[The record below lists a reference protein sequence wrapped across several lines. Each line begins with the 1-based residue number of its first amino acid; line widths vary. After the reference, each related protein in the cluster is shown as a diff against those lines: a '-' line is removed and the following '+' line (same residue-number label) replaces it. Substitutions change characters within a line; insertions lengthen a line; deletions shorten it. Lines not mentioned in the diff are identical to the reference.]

1 MNDRWYAIAGGVLA
15 LLVVIVLLV
24 PAPHSLPQ
32 EVSWPTTADRGPE
45 GLKGLQ
51 SWLERARVTTRS
63 LRRRYDTLASDPRLT
78 PDGNLLIVTLPPR
91 TPARESELGDLRRW
105 LERGNNILLL
115 VAGGDLPGWSM
126 QADWTANDKLL
137 ETLGYRFESEVPD
150 ADEHDQASSD
160 ERPNLTQ
167 LLDGLEPVEREL
179 TPRWDHP
186 LTAGVESVHTRSYSA
201 FERRRRLEGASEARG
216 VLGLLQDS
224 ERQGPALWKIRVGD
238 GEALVSG
245 YAGLF
250 SNAMLG
256 RADNARLAANIV
268 SLMSR
273 PNGAVIF
280 DDMHMGLSDL
290 YDARAFFADPR
301 LHATLWFI
309 LGFWLLYLI
318 GRSRR
323 LAPVQRPARG
333 YRAFELTEAVAGLLA
348 RRLDRVSAA
357 RRLFRH
363 FFDEVRARHGLPTTG
378 EPAWSPL
385 ARSARLRAGLLRTLR
400 RRHARTRAGGRVDLV
415 ALINLMHRARREM
428 YEEHEGHDLSRSS
441 T

>member
-51 SWLERARVTTRS
+51 TWLEHAQVTTRS

-91 TPARESELGDLRRW
+91 APARESELRELRRW

-115 VAGGDLPGWSM
+115 MAGGDLPGWSM

-150 ADEHDQASSD
+150 ADEHDRAPSD

-167 LLDGLEPVEREL
+167 LLDGLERVEREL
-179 TPRWDHP
+179 TPPWDHP
-186 LTAGVESVHTRSYSA
+186 LTAGVESVHTRSYPA
-201 FERRRRLEGASEARG
+201 FERRFRLEGAGEARG

-224 ERQGPALWKIRVGD
+224 EQQGPALWKIRVGD

-250 SNAMLG
+250 SNATLG
-256 RADNARLAANIV
+256 RANNARLAANIV

-290 YDARAFFADPR
+290 YDARAFLADPR

-309 LGFWLLYLI
+309 LGLWLLYLI

-323 LAPVQRPARG
+323 LAPVHRPARG
-333 YRAFELTEAVAGLLA
+333 YRAVELIEAVAGLLA

-378 EPAWSPL
+378 EPAWGPL
-385 ARSARLRAGLLRTLR
+385 ARSARLRAGLLRALR

-415 ALINLMHRARREM
+415 ALINLMHRARQEM